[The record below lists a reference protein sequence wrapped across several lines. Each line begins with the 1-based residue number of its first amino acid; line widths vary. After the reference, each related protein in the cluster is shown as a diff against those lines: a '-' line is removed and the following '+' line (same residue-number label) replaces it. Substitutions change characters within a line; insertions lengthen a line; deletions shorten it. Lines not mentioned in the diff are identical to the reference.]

1 MSEEIDY
8 RPPPAKALERGKG
21 DKGPDPRDQEITGRK
36 LVETLG
42 HFGVEAKI
50 VGVVS
55 GPHVS
60 RYELRLAPGI
70 KVKKVTELANDLAY
84 ALAST
89 DIRILAPI
97 PGKQAVGVEV
107 PNARRRMV
115 RLGDIYA
122 GRPEKTSPLVAW
134 LGKGIDGNP
143 VWTDLAKM
151 PHVLVAGTTG
161 SGKCGCV
168 NAILSSIL
176 MQASPN
182 EVRLVL
188 VDPKQV
194 ELNHY
199 ENVPHLLTPVVT
211 SPRLAANVLSNL
223 IGEMETRYGI
233 MSEARCRNLVE
244 LNRNRQKKGEAPL
257 PHILCVIDELADLM
271 MVAPAEVEDSIIRL
285 AQKSRAT
292 GIHLVL
298 ATQRPSTD
306 IITGTIKVNIPSR
319 IAFAVSSQTDSR
331 VILDQGGAESLLGQG
346 DMLFRGAGSSKLQR
360 VQGAFITEDEIA
372 RITNHWARQG
382 EPEFEAELLETPE
395 EAVEEGAATATST
408 PTATTCSTRRSGS
421 SSQTET
427 ASVSM
432 IQRRLRVGYTR
443 AGRLIDMLERRG
455 VISGYE
461 GSKPRQVLITQAD
474 LNRVL
479 APAGQGRGRP
489 TPSRRSTSIPSL
501 TRPAGP
507 WLAAASG
514 SFSRV
519 IRAGIVVTGTEVITG
534 RISDS
539 NGPWVSEQ
547 LAELGVE
554 VAHILVVADRPDDL
568 EAALRFLAA
577 EGMDLIVTSGGL
589 GPTADD
595 LTAEVVG
602 RFAGRELVLDEAM
615 EEKIAEI
622 LRGFAKRGGFDF
634 DEEAMMEANRKQAMV
649 PEGAIALDP
658 VGTAPGLV
666 VPAGER
672 VVIVLPGPPR
682 ELQPMWPAALET
694 EPVREVLDRATPL
707 RGYTLRMFGVPES
720 EIAKSLREIEGDG
733 VDDRRGRDHHLP
745 APRRDRDR
753 RPLPRRG
760 GGGRRRGARRASA
773 SATSAT
779 SSASTARRSTR
790 RWRNCCEGGGWAWP
804 SPAAAACWRR
814 GSPTCPGASE
824 YLAGSVVAYSNEAK
838 DGAAR
843 RRPGADRGARA
854 RSRRRSPR
862 RWRSGRWSASGPTS
876 RSRSP
881 ASPGPTAAP
890 RRSRSATSA
899 STPASPTAP
908 RSPATRSSPAA
919 ASDIRERS
927 ALVGDAPAA
936 DPARRRRAAALGAI
950 SRSSR
955 ASRRRLVAKAP

>member
-1 MSEEIDY
+1 MFVRKKRAASPRRGKAASKRKPKAKAGLRLPAGLEQRHIDLIALFLVAFGVYLVFVLFFGWEGGKVGYGIETALVYLFGDVGARIFTVLLLVVGGMLLTGTSVSALARGMGRGLRAIFRGIFSGGDAAARTVAKTHADWREHREARAEAATLAGPTDVMSSYPEEDEDFEPTVALAEEDSFDAQIFEAETDTETHVLPVDEAGEEPTPEELQNYDSADAVAVVDEGDRAQAGLTPLGNKRGVTMSEEIDY
-8 RPPPAKALERGKG
+8 RPPPPKLLERGKA
-21 DKGPDPRDQEITGRK
+21 DKGPDPRDHEAVGRK

-50 VGVVS
+50 VGIVS

-60 RYELRLAPGI
+60 RFELRLAPGT
-70 KVKKVTELANDLAY
+70 KVKKVTELANDIAY

-107 PNARRRMV
+107 PNRTRKMV

-161 SGKCGCV
+161 SGKSGCV

-223 IGEMETRYGI
+223 IGEMESRYGI
-233 MSEARCRNLVE
+233 MSEARARNLGE
-244 LNRNRQKKGEAPL
+244 LNRVRVKKGEAPL

-331 VILDQGGAESLLGQG
+331 VILDQGGAEALLGQG
-346 DMLFRGAGSSKLQR
+346 DMLFRGAGTSKLQR

-372 RITNHWARQG
+372 RITSHWAKQG
-382 EPEFEAELLETPE
+382 EPEFEQELLETPQ
-395 EAVEEGAATATST
+395 EAGDEGRDDEFDPDSDELLDEAI
-408 PTATTCSTRRSGS
+408 RLVV
-421 SSQTET
+421 QTET

-474 LNRVL
+474 LPRVL
-479 APAGQGRGRP
+479 
-489 TPSRRSTSIPSL
+489 
-501 TRPAGP
+501 
-507 WLAAASG
+507 
-514 SFSRV
+514 
-519 IRAGIVVTGTEVITG
+519 
-534 RISDS
+534 
-539 NGPWVSEQ
+539 
-547 LAELGVE
+547 
-554 VAHILVVADRPDDL
+554 
-568 EAALRFLAA
+568 
-577 EGMDLIVTSGGL
+577 SGG
-589 GPTADD
+589 DS
-595 LTAEVVG
+595 
-602 RFAGRELVLDEAM
+602 
-615 EEKIAEI
+615 
-622 LRGFAKRGGFDF
+622 
-634 DEEAMMEANRKQAMV
+634 
-649 PEGAIALDP
+649 
-658 VGTAPGLV
+658 AP
-666 VPAGER
+666 
-672 VVIVLPGPPR
+672 
-682 ELQPMWPAALET
+682 
-694 EPVREVLDRATPL
+694 EPVAVD
-707 RGYTLRMFGVPES
+707 S
-720 EIAKSLREIEGDG
+720 EPDQ
-733 VDDRRGRDHHLP
+733 
-745 APRRDRDR
+745 
-753 RPLPRRG
+753 
-760 GGGRRRGARRASA
+760 
-773 SATSAT
+773 
-779 SSASTARRSTR
+779 
-790 RWRNCCEGGGWAWP
+790 
-804 SPAAAACWRR
+804 
-814 GSPTCPGASE
+814 
-824 YLAGSVVAYSNEAK
+824 
-838 DGAAR
+838 
-843 RRPGADRGARA
+843 
-854 RSRRRSPR
+854 
-862 RWRSGRWSASGPTS
+862 
-876 RSRSP
+876 
-881 ASPGPTAAP
+881 
-890 RRSRSATSA
+890 
-899 STPASPTAP
+899 
-908 RSPATRSSPAA
+908 
-919 ASDIRERS
+919 
-927 ALVGDAPAA
+927 
-936 DPARRRRAAALGAI
+936 
-950 SRSSR
+950 
-955 ASRRRLVAKAP
+955 

>member
-1 MSEEIDY
+1 MFVRKKRPAPARRGKGAKKPKAPKGGLRLPGGIEQRHLDVLGLFLVAAAVYLLFVLFFGWDGGKVGYGVETGLTYLFGRVGARIFTLLMLVVGGMLLTGTSVSALARGIGRGLRALFRGVFAGGDAAAKTVARTHADWQKQRQARSEAETLAGPTDVMSSYPDTDEFEPTIALAEEGGEERDDFDAAVFDAETRVEEDPEGSPGIPGAEAEISASEQDAVAPPEEGAGQAQLTPMGSARGVTTSEEIDY
-8 RPPPAKALERGKG
+8 RPPSPKVLERGKNS
-21 DKGPDPRDQEITGRK
+21 DKGPDPRDHESVGRK

-107 PNARRRMV
+107 PNSRRRMV

-134 LGKGIDGNP
+134 LGKGIDGNA

-161 SGKCGCV
+161 SGKSGCV

-223 IGEMETRYGI
+223 IGEMESRYGI
-233 MSEARCRNLVE
+233 MSQARCRNLGE
-244 LNRNRQKKGEAPL
+244 LNRFREKAGEAPL

-331 VILDQGGAESLLGQG
+331 VILDQGGAEALLGQG
-346 DMLFRGAGSSKLQR
+346 DMLFRGAGTSKLQR

-372 RITNHWARQG
+372 RITNHWAKQG
-382 EPEFEAELLETPE
+382 EPEFEAELLETPAE
-395 EAVEEGAATATST
+395 VAEEGADGDFDPDSDDLLDEAI
-408 PTATTCSTRRSGS
+408 RLVV
-421 SSQTET
+421 QTET

-474 LNRVL
+474 LARVL
-479 APAGQGRGRP
+479 P
-489 TPSRRSTSIPSL
+489 
-501 TRPAGP
+501 
-507 WLAAASG
+507 
-514 SFSRV
+514 
-519 IRAGIVVTGTEVITG
+519 
-534 RISDS
+534 
-539 NGPWVSEQ
+539 
-547 LAELGVE
+547 
-554 VAHILVVADRPDDL
+554 
-568 EAALRFLAA
+568 
-577 EGMDLIVTSGGL
+577 
-589 GPTADD
+589 
-595 LTAEVVG
+595 
-602 RFAGRELVLDEAM
+602 
-615 EEKIAEI
+615 
-622 LRGFAKRGGFDF
+622 
-634 DEEAMMEANRKQAMV
+634 
-649 PEGAIALDP
+649 
-658 VGTAPGLV
+658 
-666 VPAGER
+666 PAGEAPA
-672 VVIVLPGPPR
+672 L
-682 ELQPMWPAALET
+682 EPAA
-694 EPVREVLDRATPL
+694 
-707 RGYTLRMFGVPES
+707 
-720 EIAKSLREIEGDG
+720 
-733 VDDRRGRDHHLP
+733 VDSD
-745 APRRDRDR
+745 
-753 RPLPRRG
+753 
-760 GGGRRRGARRASA
+760 
-773 SATSAT
+773 
-779 SSASTARRSTR
+779 
-790 RWRNCCEGGGWAWP
+790 
-804 SPAAAACWRR
+804 
-814 GSPTCPGASE
+814 
-824 YLAGSVVAYSNEAK
+824 
-838 DGAAR
+838 
-843 RRPGADRGARA
+843 AD
-854 RSRRRSPR
+854 
-862 RWRSGRWSASGPTS
+862 
-876 RSRSP
+876 
-881 ASPGPTAAP
+881 
-890 RRSRSATSA
+890 
-899 STPASPTAP
+899 
-908 RSPATRSSPAA
+908 
-919 ASDIRERS
+919 
-927 ALVGDAPAA
+927 V
-936 DPARRRRAAALGAI
+936 
-950 SRSSR
+950 
-955 ASRRRLVAKAP
+955 

>member
-1 MSEEIDY
+1 MFVRKKRAPARKARAGKKRAKAAKPKGGLHLPAGLEQRHLDLIGLFLVAFGVYLVFVLFLGWEGGKVGYGVETGLTYLFGTVGARIFTVLMLLVGGMLLTGTSVSALVRGIGRGVRATSRGVFHGSDAAAKTVARTHADWREQRQTRSEAATVAGATDVMSSYPDTDEFEPTVQLAEEPEDEPDLALAADDFDRELEDISTSEEDAVAIDPIPEPEQIALTPMGEKRGVTTSDEIDY
-8 RPPPAKALERGKG
+8 RPPPATALERGKG

-107 PNARRRMV
+107 PNARRRIV

-161 SGKCGCV
+161 SGKSACV
-168 NAILSSIL
+168 NGILSSIL

-244 LNRNRQKKGEAPL
+244 LNRYRKKKGDAPL

-372 RITNHWARQG
+372 RITNHWAKQG

-395 EAVEEGAATATST
+395 DAVEEGREGDFDPDSDDLLDEAI
-408 PTATTCSTRRSGS
+408 RLVV
-421 SSQTET
+421 QTET

-479 APAGQGRGRP
+479 APAGQ
-489 TPSRRSTSIPSL
+489 
-501 TRPAGP
+501 AGP
-507 WLAAASG
+507 AAEDTL
-514 SFSRV
+514 V
-519 IRAGIVVTGTEVITG
+519 ID
-534 RISDS
+534 SDS
-539 NGPWVSEQ
+539 
-547 LAELGVE
+547 
-554 VAHILVVADRPDDL
+554 DL
-568 EAALRFLAA
+568 
-577 EGMDLIVTSGGL
+577 
-589 GPTADD
+589 
-595 LTAEVVG
+595 
-602 RFAGRELVLDEAM
+602 
-615 EEKIAEI
+615 
-622 LRGFAKRGGFDF
+622 
-634 DEEAMMEANRKQAMV
+634 
-649 PEGAIALDP
+649 
-658 VGTAPGLV
+658 
-666 VPAGER
+666 
-672 VVIVLPGPPR
+672 
-682 ELQPMWPAALET
+682 
-694 EPVREVLDRATPL
+694 
-707 RGYTLRMFGVPES
+707 
-720 EIAKSLREIEGDG
+720 
-733 VDDRRGRDHHLP
+733 
-745 APRRDRDR
+745 
-753 RPLPRRG
+753 
-760 GGGRRRGARRASA
+760 
-773 SATSAT
+773 
-779 SSASTARRSTR
+779 
-790 RWRNCCEGGGWAWP
+790 
-804 SPAAAACWRR
+804 
-814 GSPTCPGASE
+814 
-824 YLAGSVVAYSNEAK
+824 
-838 DGAAR
+838 
-843 RRPGADRGARA
+843 
-854 RSRRRSPR
+854 
-862 RWRSGRWSASGPTS
+862 
-876 RSRSP
+876 
-881 ASPGPTAAP
+881 
-890 RRSRSATSA
+890 
-899 STPASPTAP
+899 
-908 RSPATRSSPAA
+908 
-919 ASDIRERS
+919 
-927 ALVGDAPAA
+927 
-936 DPARRRRAAALGAI
+936 
-950 SRSSR
+950 
-955 ASRRRLVAKAP
+955 

>member
-1 MSEEIDY
+1 LAAFSANLGAGVPAWASKRGSVFVRKKRRAPARRKKVGAKRAKAAKPKSRLHMPAALEQRHLDLIGLFLVAFGVYLVFVLFFGWEGGKVGHGVETGLDYLFGGVGARIFTVLILLVGGMLLTGTSVSALARGVGRALRGVFHGGDTAARTVARTHAGWREQRQTRSEAQTEAGVTDVMTSYPDEEEFEPTVALAEEPELEVVADGFDQEIEEVATSEEDAVGADPVVEPEPLTLTPMGNARGVTTSDEIDY
-8 RPPPAKALERGKG
+8 RPPAPKVLERGKNS
-21 DKGPDPRDQEITGRK
+21 DKGPDPRDHEIVGRK

-84 ALAST
+84 SLAST

-107 PNARRRMV
+107 PNSRRRIV

-161 SGKCGCV
+161 SGKSGCV

-176 MQASPN
+176 MHASPN

-233 MSEARCRNLVE
+233 MSEARCRNLGE
-244 LNRNRQKKGEAPL
+244 LNRHREKAGEAPL

-306 IITGTIKVNIPSR
+306 IITGTIKVNIPAR

-331 VILDQGGAESLLGQG
+331 VILDQGGAEALLGQG

-372 RITNHWARQG
+372 RITKHWARQG

-395 EAVEEGAATATST
+395 EVTEEGHEGDFDPDSDDLLDEAI
-408 PTATTCSTRRSGS
+408 RLVV
-421 SSQTET
+421 QTET

-474 LNRVL
+474 LARVL
-479 APAGQGRGRP
+479 APTGE
-489 TPSRRSTSIPSL
+489 S
-501 TRPAGP
+501 GP
-507 WLAAASG
+507 REPVAAAD
-514 SFSRV
+514 V
-519 IRAGIVVTGTEVITG
+519 D
-534 RISDS
+534 SD
-539 NGPWVSEQ
+539 
-547 LAELGVE
+547 A
-554 VAHILVVADRPDDL
+554 
-568 EAALRFLAA
+568 
-577 EGMDLIVTSGGL
+577 
-589 GPTADD
+589 
-595 LTAEVVG
+595 
-602 RFAGRELVLDEAM
+602 
-615 EEKIAEI
+615 
-622 LRGFAKRGGFDF
+622 
-634 DEEAMMEANRKQAMV
+634 
-649 PEGAIALDP
+649 
-658 VGTAPGLV
+658 
-666 VPAGER
+666 
-672 VVIVLPGPPR
+672 
-682 ELQPMWPAALET
+682 
-694 EPVREVLDRATPL
+694 
-707 RGYTLRMFGVPES
+707 
-720 EIAKSLREIEGDG
+720 
-733 VDDRRGRDHHLP
+733 
-745 APRRDRDR
+745 
-753 RPLPRRG
+753 
-760 GGGRRRGARRASA
+760 
-773 SATSAT
+773 
-779 SSASTARRSTR
+779 
-790 RWRNCCEGGGWAWP
+790 
-804 SPAAAACWRR
+804 
-814 GSPTCPGASE
+814 
-824 YLAGSVVAYSNEAK
+824 
-838 DGAAR
+838 
-843 RRPGADRGARA
+843 
-854 RSRRRSPR
+854 
-862 RWRSGRWSASGPTS
+862 
-876 RSRSP
+876 
-881 ASPGPTAAP
+881 
-890 RRSRSATSA
+890 
-899 STPASPTAP
+899 
-908 RSPATRSSPAA
+908 
-919 ASDIRERS
+919 
-927 ALVGDAPAA
+927 
-936 DPARRRRAAALGAI
+936 
-950 SRSSR
+950 
-955 ASRRRLVAKAP
+955 

>member
-1 MSEEIDY
+1 MFVRQKRKAPARKAKKPATKRKAAKPQGAGVLDRFEQRHIDLVALAMLAAGLFLLFVLFFGWEGGKIGYGMETGLTYLGGDVGAKIFTLLLLLVGGMLLSGTSFSMLATGIGRGLRTVFRAVFFSGTEAAQTVARKHDDWREQREAKAEDRASAAETDVMSSYPEDDEGFEPTVALAEEDDFDSSIFDAQAKLEDEPDEPETEVEPVVDHDPDLRTHDPEDAVAVVEDGDRAQAGLTPLGNKRGVTMSEEIAY
-8 RPPPAKALERGKG
+8 RPPPASALERGKG
-21 DKGPDPRDQEITGRK
+21 DKGPDPRDQEAIGRK

-50 VGVVS
+50 VGVIS

-60 RYELRLAPGI
+60 RFELRLAPGI

-107 PNARRRMV
+107 PNSRRRMV

-122 GRPEKTSPLVAW
+122 ARPEKTSPLVAW
-134 LGKGIDGNP
+134 LGKGIDGNA

-161 SGKCGCV
+161 SGKSACV
-168 NAILSSIL
+168 NGILSSIL

-223 IGEMETRYGI
+223 IVEMESRYGI

-244 LNRNRQKKGEAPL
+244 LNRARKKRGEAPL

-372 RITNHWARQG
+372 KITGHWAKQG

-395 EAVEEGAATATST
+395 EVEEEGREGDFDPDSDDLLDEAI
-408 PTATTCSTRRSGS
+408 RLVV
-421 SSQTET
+421 QTET

-461 GSKPRQVLITQAD
+461 GSKPRQVLITGAD

-479 APAGQGRGRP
+479 SPQ
-489 TPSRRSTSIPSL
+489 SQ
-501 TRPAGP
+501 AGP
-507 WLAAASG
+507 PVSVLDD
-514 SFSRV
+514 
-519 IRAGIVVTGTEVITG
+519 
-534 RISDS
+534 SD
-539 NGPWVSEQ
+539 
-547 LAELGVE
+547 
-554 VAHILVVADRPDDL
+554 PDD
-568 EAALRFLAA
+568 
-577 EGMDLIVTSGGL
+577 
-589 GPTADD
+589 
-595 LTAEVVG
+595 
-602 RFAGRELVLDEAM
+602 
-615 EEKIAEI
+615 
-622 LRGFAKRGGFDF
+622 
-634 DEEAMMEANRKQAMV
+634 
-649 PEGAIALDP
+649 
-658 VGTAPGLV
+658 
-666 VPAGER
+666 
-672 VVIVLPGPPR
+672 
-682 ELQPMWPAALET
+682 
-694 EPVREVLDRATPL
+694 
-707 RGYTLRMFGVPES
+707 
-720 EIAKSLREIEGDG
+720 
-733 VDDRRGRDHHLP
+733 
-745 APRRDRDR
+745 
-753 RPLPRRG
+753 
-760 GGGRRRGARRASA
+760 
-773 SATSAT
+773 
-779 SSASTARRSTR
+779 
-790 RWRNCCEGGGWAWP
+790 
-804 SPAAAACWRR
+804 
-814 GSPTCPGASE
+814 
-824 YLAGSVVAYSNEAK
+824 
-838 DGAAR
+838 
-843 RRPGADRGARA
+843 
-854 RSRRRSPR
+854 
-862 RWRSGRWSASGPTS
+862 
-876 RSRSP
+876 
-881 ASPGPTAAP
+881 
-890 RRSRSATSA
+890 
-899 STPASPTAP
+899 
-908 RSPATRSSPAA
+908 
-919 ASDIRERS
+919 
-927 ALVGDAPAA
+927 
-936 DPARRRRAAALGAI
+936 
-950 SRSSR
+950 
-955 ASRRRLVAKAP
+955 

>member
-1 MSEEIDY
+1 MFERKKRAPARKSKAKGKKAGKAAKGKGGLHLPAGLEQRHLDLIGLFLVAFGVYLVFVLFFGWEGGKVGYGMETGLDYLFGAVGAQIFTVLMIVCGGMLLTGTSVSALARGVGHGIRGAFRGSQTAAQTVARTHADWVEGRDERRTRVIDTEAEPTDVMSSYPEDDDDFEPTVALAEEPEDEPELSADDFNRELEEAGSTAEIDAVAEDEPADAEQPQLTPMGSVRGVTMSDEINY
-8 RPPPAKALERGKG
+8 KPPPAKALERSKNS
-21 DKGPDPRDQEITGRK
+21 DKGPDPRDQEVIGRK

-50 VGVVS
+50 IGVVS

-107 PNARRRMV
+107 PNSRRRMV
-115 RLGDIYA
+115 RLGDIYG

-134 LGKGIDGNP
+134 LGKGIDGKA

-161 SGKCGCV
+161 SGKSGCV

-199 ENVPHLLTPVVT
+199 EHVPHLLTPVVT

-223 IGEMETRYGI
+223 IGEMESRYGI
-233 MSEARCRNLVE
+233 MSQARCRNLAE
-244 LNRNRQKKGEAPL
+244 LNRHRIKAGEAPL

-331 VILDQGGAESLLGQG
+331 VILDQGGAEALLGQG
-346 DMLFRGAGSSKLQR
+346 DMLFRGAGTSKLAR

-372 RITNHWARQG
+372 RITDHWAKQG

-395 EAVEEGAATATST
+395 DAAEEGREGDFDPDSDDLLDEAI
-408 PTATTCSTRRSGS
+408 RLVV
-421 SSQTET
+421 QTET

-479 APAGQGRGRP
+479 APAGGGGLEP
-489 TPSRRSTSIPSL
+489 ET
-501 TRPAGP
+501 
-507 WLAAASG
+507 
-514 SFSRV
+514 
-519 IRAGIVVTGTEVITG
+519 
-534 RISDS
+534 
-539 NGPWVSEQ
+539 
-547 LAELGVE
+547 
-554 VAHILVVADRPDDL
+554 VVAETDP
-568 EAALRFLAA
+568 
-577 EGMDLIVTSGGL
+577 
-589 GPTADD
+589 
-595 LTAEVVG
+595 
-602 RFAGRELVLDEAM
+602 EL
-615 EEKIAEI
+615 
-622 LRGFAKRGGFDF
+622 
-634 DEEAMMEANRKQAMV
+634 
-649 PEGAIALDP
+649 
-658 VGTAPGLV
+658 
-666 VPAGER
+666 
-672 VVIVLPGPPR
+672 
-682 ELQPMWPAALET
+682 
-694 EPVREVLDRATPL
+694 
-707 RGYTLRMFGVPES
+707 
-720 EIAKSLREIEGDG
+720 
-733 VDDRRGRDHHLP
+733 
-745 APRRDRDR
+745 
-753 RPLPRRG
+753 
-760 GGGRRRGARRASA
+760 
-773 SATSAT
+773 
-779 SSASTARRSTR
+779 
-790 RWRNCCEGGGWAWP
+790 
-804 SPAAAACWRR
+804 
-814 GSPTCPGASE
+814 
-824 YLAGSVVAYSNEAK
+824 
-838 DGAAR
+838 
-843 RRPGADRGARA
+843 
-854 RSRRRSPR
+854 
-862 RWRSGRWSASGPTS
+862 
-876 RSRSP
+876 
-881 ASPGPTAAP
+881 
-890 RRSRSATSA
+890 
-899 STPASPTAP
+899 
-908 RSPATRSSPAA
+908 
-919 ASDIRERS
+919 
-927 ALVGDAPAA
+927 
-936 DPARRRRAAALGAI
+936 
-950 SRSSR
+950 
-955 ASRRRLVAKAP
+955 

>member
-1 MSEEIDY
+1 MFVRKKRAPARKAKGKGRKAAKGRSGLRLPAGLEQRHLDLIGLLLVAFGVYLVFVLFFGWEGGKVGYGVETALTYLFGEVGARIFTVALLVAGAMLLTGTSVSALAHGIGRGLRALFRGVFHGGSEAARTVARTHADWREDRHEKRTRAMETEAGPTDVMSAYPEEDEDFEPTIALGAEEDDGSEDETVVDGGFDGEVEEAETGEREALEAEDEQPTAEQQQLTPMGNLRGVTMSEEIDY
-8 RPPPAKALERGKG
+8 RPPSPKVLERGKG
-21 DKGPDPRDQEITGRK
+21 DKGPDPRDHEAVGRK

-50 VGVVS
+50 IGVVS

-107 PNARRRMV
+107 PNSRRRMV

-134 LGKGIDGNP
+134 LGKGIDGNA

-161 SGKCGCV
+161 SGKSGCI

-211 SPRLAANVLSNL
+211 SPRLAANVLANL
-223 IGEMETRYGI
+223 IGEMESRYGI
-233 MSEARCRNLVE
+233 MGQARTRNLAE
-244 LNRNRQKKGEAPL
+244 LNRVRAKNGEAPL

-306 IITGTIKVNIPSR
+306 IITGTIKVNIPAR

-331 VILDQGGAESLLGQG
+331 VILDQGGAEALLGQG
-346 DMLFRGAGSSKLQR
+346 DMLFRGAGTSKMAR

-372 RITNHWARQG
+372 RITDHWARQG
-382 EPEFEAELLETPE
+382 EPEFEAELLESHE
-395 EAVEEGAATATST
+395 EAADEGGDGDFDPDSDDLLDEAI
-408 PTATTCSTRRSGS
+408 RLVV
-421 SSQTET
+421 QTET

-474 LNRVL
+474 LARVL
-479 APAGQGRGRP
+479 APAGEESAP
-489 TPSRRSTSIPSL
+489 EP
-501 TRPAGP
+501 
-507 WLAAASG
+507 
-514 SFSRV
+514 V
-519 IRAGIVVTGTEVITG
+519 
-534 RISDS
+534 
-539 NGPWVSEQ
+539 
-547 LAELGVE
+547 
-554 VAHILVVADRPDDL
+554 
-568 EAALRFLAA
+568 AA
-577 EGMDLIVTSGGL
+577 EADSDL
-589 GPTADD
+589 
-595 LTAEVVG
+595 
-602 RFAGRELVLDEAM
+602 
-615 EEKIAEI
+615 
-622 LRGFAKRGGFDF
+622 
-634 DEEAMMEANRKQAMV
+634 Q
-649 PEGAIALDP
+649 
-658 VGTAPGLV
+658 
-666 VPAGER
+666 
-672 VVIVLPGPPR
+672 
-682 ELQPMWPAALET
+682 
-694 EPVREVLDRATPL
+694 
-707 RGYTLRMFGVPES
+707 
-720 EIAKSLREIEGDG
+720 
-733 VDDRRGRDHHLP
+733 
-745 APRRDRDR
+745 
-753 RPLPRRG
+753 
-760 GGGRRRGARRASA
+760 
-773 SATSAT
+773 
-779 SSASTARRSTR
+779 
-790 RWRNCCEGGGWAWP
+790 
-804 SPAAAACWRR
+804 
-814 GSPTCPGASE
+814 
-824 YLAGSVVAYSNEAK
+824 
-838 DGAAR
+838 
-843 RRPGADRGARA
+843 
-854 RSRRRSPR
+854 
-862 RWRSGRWSASGPTS
+862 
-876 RSRSP
+876 
-881 ASPGPTAAP
+881 
-890 RRSRSATSA
+890 
-899 STPASPTAP
+899 
-908 RSPATRSSPAA
+908 
-919 ASDIRERS
+919 
-927 ALVGDAPAA
+927 
-936 DPARRRRAAALGAI
+936 
-950 SRSSR
+950 
-955 ASRRRLVAKAP
+955 

>member
-1 MSEEIDY
+1 MFVRKKRAGSARRGKAAAKRKPKAKAGLRMPAGLEQRHLDLIALFLVAFGVYLAFVLFFGWEGGKVGYGVETGLTYLFGSVGARIFTVMLLVVGGMLLTGTSVSALARGIGRGLRSIFRSVFACGDAAARTVAKTHADWRDHREARAEAATLAGATDVMSSYPEDDEDFEPTVALAEEDDFDAQLFDADAETETHVIPAVDDDGEEPEGGVELQNYESEDAVAVVDEGDRAHAGLTPMGSKRGVTMSEEIDY
-8 RPPPAKALERGKG
+8 RPPPGKLLERGKG
-21 DKGPDPRDQEITGRK
+21 DKGPDPRDQEAVGRK

-60 RYELRLAPGI
+60 RFELRLAPGT
-70 KVKKVTELANDLAY
+70 KVKKVTELANDIAY

-107 PNARRRMV
+107 PNRTRRMV

-161 SGKCGCV
+161 SGKSGCV

-182 EVRLVL
+182 DVRLVL

-223 IGEMETRYGI
+223 IGEMESRYGI
-233 MSEARCRNLVE
+233 MSEARARNLVE
-244 LNRNRQKKGEAPL
+244 LNRVRKKKGQAPL

-306 IITGTIKVNIPSR
+306 IITGTIKVNIPAR

-331 VILDQGGAESLLGQG
+331 VILDQGGAEALLGQG
-346 DMLFRGAGSSKLQR
+346 DMLFRGAGTSKLAR

-372 RITNHWARQG
+372 RITGHWAKQG
-382 EPEFEAELLETPE
+382 EPEFEEELLETPQ
-395 EAVEEGAATATST
+395 EAGGEDRDDDFDPDSDDLLDEAIRLVV
-408 PTATTCSTRRSGS
+408 
-421 SSQTET
+421 QTET

-474 LNRVL
+474 LSRVL
-479 APAGQGRGRP
+479 
-489 TPSRRSTSIPSL
+489 
-501 TRPAGP
+501 
-507 WLAAASG
+507 
-514 SFSRV
+514 
-519 IRAGIVVTGTEVITG
+519 
-534 RISDS
+534 
-539 NGPWVSEQ
+539 
-547 LAELGVE
+547 
-554 VAHILVVADRPDDL
+554 
-568 EAALRFLAA
+568 
-577 EGMDLIVTSGGL
+577 SGGNAT
-589 GPTADD
+589 P
-595 LTAEVVG
+595 
-602 RFAGRELVLDEAM
+602 
-615 EEKIAEI
+615 
-622 LRGFAKRGGFDF
+622 
-634 DEEAMMEANRKQAMV
+634 
-649 PEGAIALDP
+649 
-658 VGTAPGLV
+658 
-666 VPAGER
+666 
-672 VVIVLPGPPR
+672 
-682 ELQPMWPAALET
+682 
-694 EPVREVLDRATPL
+694 EPVAV
-707 RGYTLRMFGVPES
+707 ES
-720 EIAKSLREIEGDG
+720 D
-733 VDDRRGRDHHLP
+733 P
-745 APRRDRDR
+745 
-753 RPLPRRG
+753 
-760 GGGRRRGARRASA
+760 
-773 SATSAT
+773 
-779 SSASTARRSTR
+779 
-790 RWRNCCEGGGWAWP
+790 
-804 SPAAAACWRR
+804 
-814 GSPTCPGASE
+814 
-824 YLAGSVVAYSNEAK
+824 
-838 DGAAR
+838 
-843 RRPGADRGARA
+843 
-854 RSRRRSPR
+854 
-862 RWRSGRWSASGPTS
+862 
-876 RSRSP
+876 
-881 ASPGPTAAP
+881 
-890 RRSRSATSA
+890 
-899 STPASPTAP
+899 
-908 RSPATRSSPAA
+908 
-919 ASDIRERS
+919 
-927 ALVGDAPAA
+927 DA
-936 DPARRRRAAALGAI
+936 
-950 SRSSR
+950 
-955 ASRRRLVAKAP
+955 